1 LINNLSNNEINSI
14 KRKRIN
20 PFLITTLNKISYGK
34 GNIFIFNNNA
44 KEIPDFVNKIIPS
57 TRAYD
62 LSLAPNSSFQ
72 KNYIKSNK
80 ALKTFAT

>member
-1 LINNLSNNEINSI
+1 LINNLFNNEINSI

-62 LSLAPNSSFQ
+62 LSLDPNSLFQ
-72 KNYIKSNK
+72 KNYIKSNTE
-80 ALKTFAT
+80 LETFAF